1 MRHCVWI
8 SALLGAFVL
17 ALSFTIAGAEQG
29 EGINAKGFF
38 ALLPPS
44 IFENTV
50 EGLPETEKQRLLVDG
65 QAEFWQVAY
74 ETDDVLVFSSL
85 PFHDST
91 VVLRLFRNTADNSC
105 IAAIGTTDRPLC
117 TMELWRVDNSGR
129 IVPIDAPTEPDI
141 KEFLEPGQFLPDGIN
156 PSVLICLDT
165 DGVRAQP
172 LFWSSSGLADM
183 SVANDIRYQWTG
195 TTFEKQILPKSPV
208 APRYSISK

>member
-8 SALLGAFVL
+8 SALLGVFMF

-29 EGINAKGFF
+29 AGINAKGFF

-50 EGLPETEKQRLLVDG
+50 EGLSETEKQRLLVDG
-65 QAEFWQVAY
+65 QAEFWHLAD

-91 VVLRLFRNTADNSC
+91 VALRLFRNTADNSC
-105 IAAIGTTDRPLC
+105 IAAIGTTDGPLC
-117 TMELWRVDNSGR
+117 TMELWRMDNSGR
-129 IVPIDAPTEPDI
+129 IVPIDAPAEPDI
-141 KEFLEPGQFLPDGIN
+141 REFLEPGRLLPDGIN
-156 PSVLICLDT
+156 PFALICLDT
-165 DGVRAQP
+165 EGVRAQP
-172 LFWSSSGLADM
+172 LFWSSRGLADM

-195 TTFEKQILPKSPV
+195 TAFEKQILPKNPA
-208 APRYSISK
+208 APRYSIF